1 MSEETDDTT
10 DAAGDVA
17 KADTTVQPDRTSGSR
32 SSGAQ
37 ADFPYQWM
45 GDLLALGRIIPNMTV
60 TNGTKTLDGYLWAP
74 TGKTRVL
81 TDAEGKTLFDEDG
94 NKRYEDITYG
104 DEFLEGVN
112 SWLAEFYVPPEGEDP
127 IAPAATIAEAAG
139 IVGRLPAQM
148 DTIFS
153 SMYEIA
159 AKQYSILVAGENI
172 VVNGADLEQASL
184 LVPGTTIH
192 DAFLAVR
199 TGAKHGVE
207 WETLL
212 MAARRAVTG
221 EVKGSEPNLETTAL
235 RLKAAKKRFGSELL
249 AYLHVAGEG
258 LPQAEGPGGEE
269 RFDRSLAEAGATG
282 IPNLSGDEY
291 LRLVGLMKPLNL
303 WDQNPQTTAVW
314 SPTELEFLNKLE
326 AEGGPAPTIEEPHS
340 KDTVDDQLRS
350 LYQSWFQMEPTET
363 DLEEFR
369 NHFTD
374 QLTAYQQQK
383 IPYDNPFMEG
393 NQAGIVGAKPTNMDS
408 ISRTYLRAQP
418 LYQDLYGNKPGGV
431 NEETYIGQM
440 QTAATRWLGPQVMG
454 AGDAVRAGLRSGD
467 PADVQRNIRSSGA
480 GDDNPVYK
488 NRLAGLGQALRRAD

>member
-1 MSEETDDTT
+1 MSNGVTAEEVEVAV
-10 DAAGDVA
+10 DAEGRLQGGGVTGGNVGEA
-17 KADTTVQPDRTSGSR
+17 KFPVQWL
-32 SSGAQ
+32 Q
-37 ADFPYQWM
+37 
-45 GDLLALGRIIPNMTV
+45 DLLALGRLVPYRKEAGQPV
-60 TNGTKTLDGYLWAP
+60 TGYTWGS
-74 TGKTRVL
+74 TGETRPV
-81 TDAEGKTLFDEDG
+81 
-94 NKRYEDITYG
+94 
-104 DEFLEGVN
+104 
-112 SWLAEFYVPPEGEDP
+112 EGEDDDGNP
-127 IAPAATIAEAAG
+127 LPDEQVTYAQEFLDGVNNWLTAQGREEAVSVEAAVE
-139 IVGRLPAQM
+139 IMNRFPAEM

-159 AKQYSILVAGENI
+159 ARQYSVLVNGENI
-172 VVNGADLEQASL
+172 VVNGTDLEQASL
-184 LVPGTTIH
+184 LVPGTTIN

-212 MAARRAVTG
+212 MSARRAGTG
-221 EVKGSEPNLETTAL
+221 EVEGSEPNLERTAL

-249 AYLHVAGEG
+249 AYLHVAGPG
-258 LPQAEGPGGEE
+258 LPQTEGPGGEE
-269 RFDRSLAEAGATG
+269 RFARSLAEAVSTD
-282 IPNLSGDEY
+282 IPNLTSDEH
-291 LRLVGLMKPLNL
+291 LRLLGLMKPLNL
-303 WDQNPQTTAVW
+303 WDQHPQTTAVW

-326 AEGGPAPTIEEPHS
+326 AEGGPAPTMEAPHS

-350 LYQSWFQMEPTET
+350 LYQSWFQMDPTET

-383 IPYDNPFMEG
+383 IPYDNPFMQG
-393 NQAGIVGAKPTNMDS
+393 NQAGIVGAKPTDMDS

-440 QTAATRWLGPQVMG
+440 QGVATRWLGPQAMG

-467 PADVQRNIRSSGA
+467 PADVQRNIRSSGV
-480 GDDNPVYK
+480 GDDSPVYK
-488 NRLAGLGQALRRAD
+488 NRLAQGGFAIRSVD